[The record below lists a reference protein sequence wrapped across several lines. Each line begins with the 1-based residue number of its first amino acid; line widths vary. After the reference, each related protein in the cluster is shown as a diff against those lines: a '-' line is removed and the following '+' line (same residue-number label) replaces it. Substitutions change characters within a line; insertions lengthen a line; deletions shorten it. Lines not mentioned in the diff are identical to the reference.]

1 MLTSSA
7 ANRPNCS
14 DQQLAKFLR
23 GEAPAESS
31 SSWSGASQA
40 LETLLQDLRYEVR
53 RLRKAPGFT
62 AIAVTTLA
70 LGIGAN
76 TAIFSVVH
84 ATLFRQLPLE
94 RPNAIVRLE
103 EFHQRPTNLTGA
115 TFRDVRQRN
124 RVFSQVAAYRIFSQN
139 LSDERQAAPPEQI
152 DTAFVSQDFL
162 PLVGVT
168 PIAGQGFRPEQF
180 RENAEGAVILSYG
193 LWQHHFGSDREI
205 VGKPVTLH
213 GTPHIVAGI
222 MPMGFSFPEQ
232 VQAWAP
238 LTEDM
243 AFLDNRRAHLFT
255 TLARVKSGASMD
267 AVHAD
272 LQAISNGIQQEN
284 RGVDP
289 GFIFRAEPLEDNLVA
304 TVRPTLLILF
314 GAVAL
319 VLLMA
324 CANVAGL
331 LLSRC
336 AGRNKEMAVRAALGA
351 SRLRIGRQ
359 FFTESVVL
367 GLVGGTA
374 GCLGGLVSVK
384 ALLALYPDAMPRATT
399 AVIDWPVLIFVFA
412 VSLLAS
418 ILAGSVPA
426 LQSSRPDLQAGLA
439 EGSRSISSTARQ
451 HFRSWLVI
459 AELAIAMML
468 LGAAGLLI
476 RSFVLLVRVD
486 PGFDPS
492 HLTVVRLTLPDS
504 RYPELPE
511 RTRFVRSVL
520 ERLRVLP
527 GVQSV
532 AASGTLPFDPVPD
545 TDVELEGQVY
555 EAGNEPEAEILTTT
569 PEYFHTMGIRLLAGR
584 GFTKEDIP
592 GHPIALVIN
601 QTMAQRFWPGESPLG
616 KRVVMKDWGP
626 PLPGQ
631 IVGVVSDV
639 KQDSLETD
647 SRPAIY
653 YSFEQFAQSTLT
665 TYLVVRAARDA
676 PGLTPAI
683 QRQIWQIDRD
693 QPVSVL
699 AMDQL
704 VSGSLERRRF
714 VLTLL
719 STLAALALL
728 LAVVGVYGVITQSV
742 GQRRQEFGLRMALG
756 AQPHQLLG
764 MVLGESVK
772 TLAAGLTLGLAGA
785 VSATRLMGS
794 LLFGIHPTDPMTFSS
809 MAAIL
814 AVAALTAS
822 YIPARR
828 AAKVDP
834 LIALRNQ

>member
-1 MLTSSA
+1 M
-7 ANRPNCS
+7 
-14 DQQLAKFLR
+14 
-23 GEAPAESS
+23 
-31 SSWSGASQA
+31 
-40 LETLLQDLRYEVR
+40 
-53 RLRKAPGFT
+53 
-62 AIAVTTLA
+62 
-70 LGIGAN
+70 
-76 TAIFSVVH
+76 
-84 ATLFRQLPLE
+84 
-94 RPNAIVRLE
+94 
-103 EFHQRPTNLTGA
+103 
-115 TFRDVRQRN
+115 
-124 RVFSQVAAYRIFSQN
+124 
-139 LSDERQAAPPEQI
+139 
-152 DTAFVSQDFL
+152 
-162 PLVGVT
+162 
-168 PIAGQGFRPEQF
+168 
-180 RENAEGAVILSYG
+180 
-193 LWQHHFGSDREI
+193 
-205 VGKPVTLH
+205 
-213 GTPHIVAGI
+213 
-222 MPMGFSFPEQ
+222 
-232 VQAWAP
+232 
-238 LTEDM
+238 
-243 AFLDNRRAHLFT
+243 
-255 TLARVKSGASMD
+255 
-267 AVHAD
+267 
-272 LQAISNGIQQEN
+272 
-284 RGVDP
+284 
-289 GFIFRAEPLEDNLVA
+289 
-304 TVRPTLLILF
+304 
-314 GAVAL
+314 
-319 VLLMA
+319 
-324 CANVAGL
+324 
-331 LLSRC
+331 
-336 AGRNKEMAVRAALGA
+336 
-351 SRLRIGRQ
+351 
-359 FFTESVVL
+359 
-367 GLVGGTA
+367 
-374 GCLGGLVSVK
+374 
-384 ALLALYPDAMPRATT
+384 
-399 AVIDWPVLIFVFA
+399 
-412 VSLLAS
+412 
-418 ILAGSVPA
+418 
-426 LQSSRPDLQAGLA
+426 
-439 EGSRSISSTARQ
+439 
-451 HFRSWLVI
+451 
-459 AELAIAMML
+459 
-468 LGAAGLLI
+468 
-476 RSFVLLVRVD
+476 
-486 PGFDPS
+486 
-492 HLTVVRLTLPDS
+492 VRLTLPDS